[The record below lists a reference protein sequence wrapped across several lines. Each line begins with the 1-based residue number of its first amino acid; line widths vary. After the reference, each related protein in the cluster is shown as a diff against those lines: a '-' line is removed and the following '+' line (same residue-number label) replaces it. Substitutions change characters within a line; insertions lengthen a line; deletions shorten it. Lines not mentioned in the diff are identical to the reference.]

1 MLRTPCWVKKVFQ
14 SLVHHW
20 PPCSLDVDLYPN
32 PQKPIIFD
40 IFVSPSW
47 LLKSSFLLV
56 ERPGEKPWIFHHH
69 HPPSCILAKVY
80 ESDNA
85 LSLVMECMEGTLGGS
100 GSGRFPKTKGFVPQI
115 AADLRRLLPFSIGC
129 WCLNLA
135 SSQIRC
141 CLLRGCSCLLLWLHY
156 LRAEW
161 PNLWSQ
167 VSRIPAVL
175 WNGIWGLC
183 LCNSFEWRISST
195 LNVLIDYR
203 DISILNYVSPDKM
216 FVNG

>member
-32 PQKPIIFD
+32 PQKQIIFD

-56 ERPGEKPWIFHHH
+56 ERHGEKPWIFHHH

-115 AADLRRLLPFSIGC
+115 AADLRRVLPFSIGC
-129 WCLNLA
+129 WCLNLT

-141 CLLRGCSCLLLWLHY
+141 CLLRGALACCCGFTTWEQNDQTYEARYPESGLFF
-156 LRAEW
+156 EI
-161 PNLWSQ
+161 
-167 VSRIPAVL
+167 VF
-175 WNGIWGLC
+175 GGLC